1 MVSECHTKKENVKTK
16 FRLWKR
22 GKWYLECNFDKI
34 QNVQFPC
41 LLHLRLKKSFKI
53 VNFSV
58 TKYTLKINLP
68 YINK

>member
-16 FRLWKR
+16 FRLCKR
-22 GKWYLECNFDKI
+22 GKWYFECNFDKI

-53 VNFSV
+53 VNFIV

>member
-16 FRLWKR
+16 LRLLER

-53 VNFSV
+53 VNFIV
-58 TKYTLKINLP
+58 TKYILTIDLP